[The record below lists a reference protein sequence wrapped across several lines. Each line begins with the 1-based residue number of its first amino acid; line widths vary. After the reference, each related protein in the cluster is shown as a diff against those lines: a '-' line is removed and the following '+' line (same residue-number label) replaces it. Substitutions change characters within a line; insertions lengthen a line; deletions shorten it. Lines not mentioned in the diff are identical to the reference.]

1 MKLTL
6 ELANT
11 IVDEALAE
19 ARRLKAKHVAVIV
32 LDEGGHPVVYKREDG
47 ASLFRF
53 DLARAKAM
61 GALGM
66 GVDTREIA
74 RRAGNNPIFFNTLA
88 VAAQGNIVFSAGG
101 VLIRDESG
109 DIIGAIGVSGDKGDL
124 DEACAFKGITA
135 AGLYYEGQAT

>member
-1 MKLTL
+1 MKLNL
-6 ELANT
+6 GLANA
-11 IVDEALAE
+11 IVDETLDE
-19 ARRLKAKHVAVIV
+19 ARRKNAKHVAVMV
-32 LDEGGHPVVYKREDG
+32 LDEGGHPIVYKREDG

-66 GVDTREIA
+66 GVDTREIT
-74 RRAGNNPIFFNTLA
+74 RRAQNNPTFFNTLA
-88 VAAQGNIVFSAGG
+88 VAAQGNIVFSPGG

-124 DEACAFKGITA
+124 DEECAFKGISA
-135 AGLYYEGQAT
+135 AGLYYEVQAK

>member
-6 ELANT
+6 ELANR
-11 IVDEALAE
+11 IVDETLAE
-19 ARRLKAKHVAVIV
+19 ARRKNAKQVAVIV
-32 LDEGGHPVVYKREDG
+32 LDDGGHPIVYKREDG

-74 RRAGNNPIFFNTLA
+74 RRAGNNPLFFNTLA
-88 VAAQGNIVFSAGG
+88 VTAQGNILFSPGG
-101 VLIRDESG
+101 VLIRNKSG
-109 DIIGAIGVSGDKGDL
+109 DIIGAIGVSGDRGDL
-124 DEACAFKGITA
+124 DEECAFKGINS
-135 AGLYYEGQAT
+135 AGLYYEVQAQ